1 MTKILIV
8 EDDRELQEG
17 LAFALEGDGFS
28 TKAVSYKAEA
38 VKDAALDT
46 YHLMILDC
54 NLPDGTGYD
63 VCREVRKFSD
73 MPILMLTARDTELD
87 EVKALQMGVDD
98 YMSKPFSL
106 AVLKARI
113 GNLLRRG
120 KAQDILCSNGIT
132 LDRTAC
138 RAYRREK
145 EIPCSSV
152 EFRLL
157 QYFLENRG
165 QVLSKEQILER
176 LWDNQGK
183 FVDGNTVSVNIRRLR
198 MKIEDDPSSPRLI
211 RTVHGLGYIWREE
224 P

>member
-17 LAFALEGDGFS
+17 LVFALEGEGYS
-28 TKAVSYKAEA
+28 TRAVSGKEEA
-38 VKDAALDT
+38 VRAAALDN
-46 YHLMILDC
+46 YSLMILDC
-54 NLPDGTGYD
+54 NLPDGTGYE
-63 VCREVRKFSD
+63 VCREVRKFSG
-73 MPILMLTARDTELD
+73 MSILMLTARDTELD
-87 EVKALQMGVDD
+87 EVKALQMGADD

-106 AVLKARI
+106 AVLKARM

-120 KAQDILCSNGIT
+120 KVQDILCSNGIT
-132 LDRTAC
+132 LDRISC
-138 RAYRREK
+138 RAYRQDK

-157 QYFLENRG
+157 QYFMENRG

-183 FVDGNTVSVNIRRLR
+183 FVDDNTVSVNIRRLR
-198 MKIEDDPSSPRLI
+198 MKIEEDPSSPRLI
-211 RTVHGLGYIWREE
+211 RTVHGRGYIWRED
-224 P
+224 